1 MDPLERINDPEDAQ
15 RTALAGLQARI
26 RTAMPG
32 IVTAVDLGRQV
43 LSVQPAIQG
52 QQDSPDGTTAN
63 VNLPL
68 LVDVPICWPR
78 AGGFAITFPIAP
90 GDEVLV
96 VFGDRCIDAWWQSGG
111 VGVAL
116 EQRMHDLSD
125 AFAIPGPS
133 SQPRKL
139 AGVSAT
145 AMQMRNDAGTAYIE
159 ITPAGFVNIVSGALT
174 HNGKNIG
181 ATHTHVGV
189 ATGIGTSGVPT

>member
-1 MDPLERINDPEDAQ
+1 MNPLERINDPEDAQ
-15 RTALAGLQARI
+15 RTALAGLQSRI

-32 IVTAVDLGRQV
+32 VVTAVDLGRQV

-52 QQDSPDGTTAN
+52 QQDSANGDTAN

-125 AFAIPGPS
+125 AFAIPGPC

-159 ITPAGFVNIVSGALT
+159 ITASGFVNIVSTALT
-174 HNGKNIG
+174 HNGKNVG
-181 ATHTHVGV
+181 ATHTHGGV
-189 ATGIGTSGVPT
+189 AAGGGTSGVPT